1 MFYNMS
7 WATFLWILI
16 VFLLVDA
23 IKTYMEIWRRPKV
36 RDFDTD
42 LSRVTALIPTYNG
55 GKVIGQTLEDL
66 LKMGLSQEQIVV
78 VDDGST
84 DDTAQIVKSFGVRYS
99 WIPNMGKVHAI
110 HFGIFRVKTDYV
122 LLLDDDTR
130 VADMKLPTSLMDSYS
145 AVAFKVLPDRRN
157 RYGPKGQSFTSCIQR
172 YEYAK
177 SMEIGRRFLDGT
189 ASISC
194 ISGAVGLFHTKRLI
208 DLHHH
213 HSGAFEGEDFQRTIL
228 EHLYGGNVA
237 FVEQTAWT
245 AAPDNFRGLFRQRL
259 WYWYPAHYHMFLN
272 YLKLMIKPR
281 TPGRLRAEMAY
292 NMVVVLGEPLRFW
305 SLVML
310 AYHQVWE
317 AFALIYGLYF
327 ALEIYPFVT
336 IQRQMDTGKRLAV
349 LFVYPV
355 YNMCVLVLRVLA
367 VFVWLWKRFVSK
379 EMKPKTA
386 KDRKWWVPADADFQ
400 PAMEESEEEEESYA
414 NITS

>member
-42 LSRVTALIPTYNG
+42 LLRVTALIPTYNG

-84 DDTAQIVKSFGVRYS
+84 DDTAQIVKSFGVRYF

-130 VADMKLPTSLMDSYS
+130 VADMKLPTSLMSSYS

-208 DLHHH
+208 DLHHR

-367 VFVWLWKRFVSK
+367 VLVWLWKRFVSK

-400 PAMEESEEEEESYA
+400 PATAESEEEEESYA